1 MVSKED
7 IHYNSNILTQGDGAM
22 PKNIHS
28 NLKPRQLGVIKT
40 ENPLNLSPMSCTV
53 PKEHFTAGGRSTV
66 PSKGQTAPTRQR
78 SLMSFQDG

>member
-1 MVSKED
+1 MVPKEG
-7 IHYNSNILTQGDGAM
+7 IHYNSNILTQEDGAM
-22 PKNIHS
+22 SKNIHA
-28 NLKPRQLGVIKT
+28 NLKPRPLGVIKT
-40 ENPLNLSPMSCTV
+40 ENPLNLSPMNCTV

>member
-1 MVSKED
+1 
-7 IHYNSNILTQGDGAM
+7 M

-66 PSKGQTAPTRQR
+66 PSKE
-78 SLMSFQDG
+78 

>member
-1 MVSKED
+1 
-7 IHYNSNILTQGDGAM
+7 M

-28 NLKPRQLGVIKT
+28 NLKPRPLGVIKT

-53 PKEHFTAGGRSTV
+53 PKEYFTAGGRSAV